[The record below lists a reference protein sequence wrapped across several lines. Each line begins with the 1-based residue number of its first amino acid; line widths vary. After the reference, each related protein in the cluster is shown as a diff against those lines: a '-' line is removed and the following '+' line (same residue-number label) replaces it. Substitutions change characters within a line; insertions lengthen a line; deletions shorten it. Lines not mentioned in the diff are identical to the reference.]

1 MKAISFTQ
9 KRAEQFVRSDNM
21 GFTVVFERI
30 NNPAPP
36 IAHDGTCNSPLG
48 FLYSALSQISSAS
61 AKAKDRMECEIRA
74 KKGRINANQTIT
86 KDE

>member
-36 IAHDGTCNSPLG
+36 IAREGTAIGRWVSYTLPFRKSVLRPLKPKTEW
-48 FLYSALSQISSAS
+48 S
-61 AKAKDRMECEIRA
+61 AK
-74 KKGRINANQTIT
+74 
-86 KDE
+86 